1 MPTNDAGKKYE
12 KRIQRLMRIVTLV
25 QAESGW
31 TAERLAEETGVAVR
45 TLFRDI
51 RDLRAAGVPID
62 LDDEAIDPGQR
73 GYRMTRG
80 FLMPPVQLSLDESL
94 ALITLAQRIA
104 ESEQI
109 PLTRA
114 ASTAVTKIR
123 SQLPPKVGDM
133 LRELDDHIA
142 VRLAQTGPHDGIE
155 DVSQRIREAITERR
169 ALLCRYEGVHDKD
182 EKHTSEFVFKP
193 YTLLF
198 CKRAWYAIGLH
209 EGHGE
214 IRTLKLVRFTSV
226 KPTDK
231 PYGIP
236 DDFSLASHLGDAWTL
251 VRGRP
256 SHDVEIHFDPAFAE
270 NIADTQW
277 HHTQEIEWQEDDSLI
292 FRCRVDGLDE
302 IVWWVMSMGP
312 NCRVLKPK
320 VLANRVAELAADVV
334 GRYE

>member
-1 MPTNDAGKKYE
+1 MPANDAGKKYE

-25 QAESGW
+25 QAEGGW

-62 LDDEAIDPGQR
+62 VDEDAIDPAQR
-73 GYRMTRG
+73 GYRLTRG
-80 FLMPPVQLSLDESL
+80 FLMPPVQLTLDESL

-155 DVSQRIREAITERR
+155 DVSEKIREAITNRR
-169 ALLCRYEGVHDKD
+169 ALECKYEGVHDKD
-182 EKHTSEFVFKP
+182 EKHTATFIFKP

-226 KPTDK
+226 QPTTR
-231 PYGIP
+231 PYAIP
-236 DDFSLASHLGDAWTL
+236 DDFTLASHLGDAWTL
-251 VRGRP
+251 VRGKP
-256 SHDVEIHFDPAFAE
+256 GYDVAIQ
-270 NIADTQW
+270 I
-277 HHTQEIEWQEDDSLI
+277 
-292 FRCRVDGLDE
+292 
-302 IVWWVMSMGP
+302 
-312 NCRVLKPK
+312 
-320 VLANRVAELAADVV
+320 
-334 GRYE
+334 GRAHV